1 MSKGDDLSAV
11 VVDGAKVGEDP
22 IGICAA
28 PKGIDWDAEVEG
40 MLLTAKLGAG
50 NDVLDAA
57 GRSTGGVSIATVLI
71 DVGGE
76 LRVLVP
82 CVLSGNRW

>member
-1 MSKGDDLSAV
+1 M
-11 VVDGAKVGEDP
+11 
-22 IGICAA
+22 
-28 PKGIDWDAEVEG
+28 EG
-40 MLLTAKLGAG
+40 MLLTVKLGAG
-50 NDVLDAA
+50 IEVLDAA
-57 GRSTGGVSIATVLI
+57 GRSTGGVSVATVLI